1 MLILTQR
8 HIGRIMDEVGVDALL
23 TELISRLGDKFVEV
37 HKGVAELSPARGAFE
52 REGPAPGVI
61 EWMPHRERNDSTTIK
76 VVSYT
81 PSNGDDHGLPT
92 ITACVARFD
101 DRTGR
106 TTVVADGAALTAL
119 RTGAASALASRA
131 LAHPDSR
138 TVGLIGCGAQA
149 VTQLHALSLV
159 FPIDT
164 VLAWDVDPAHLASF
178 GRRAGFT
185 GLAVTAASPDE
196 VARSADI
203 LVTAT
208 SVGIGAGPVFPDA
221 ALREHLHVNAVGSD
235 IVGKVELPR
244 TLVDRALV
252 CPDHPEQATR
262 EGESQVLDPRRLG
275 PSLSEICAD
284 PGIVADA
291 RHGQTIFDSTGIAL
305 EDHVALDLFVEWAA
319 QLGVGTE
326 VDFSDEPTDVLNP
339 YAVGAA
345 AVPVARS
352 VR

>member
-1 MLILTQR
+1 
-8 HIGRIMDEVGVDALL
+8 MDEVGVDALL
-23 TELISRLGDKFVEV
+23 NELIARLGEKFTEV

-61 EWMPHRERNDSTTIK
+61 EWMPHRERGESTTIK
-76 VVSYT
+76 VVSYS
-81 PSNGDDHGLPT
+81 PSNVDDHGLPT

-106 TTVVADGAALTAL
+106 TMVVADGAALTAL

-149 VTQLHALSLV
+149 VTQLHALSLT

-164 VLAWDVDPAHLASF
+164 VLAWDVDPAHLASL
-178 GRRAGFT
+178 GRRVEFT
-185 GLAVTAASPDE
+185 GLAVTAARPEE

-208 SVGIGAGPVFPDA
+208 SVGIGAGPVFPDS

-235 IVGKVELPR
+235 VVGKVELPR

-252 CPDHPEQATR
+252 CPDHPEQAAR
-262 EGESQVLDPRRLG
+262 EGESQILDPRRLG
-275 PSLSEICAD
+275 PALSELCAD
-284 PGIVADA
+284 AGIVAQA
-291 RHGQTIFDSTGIAL
+291 RYGPTVFDSTGIAL
-305 EDHVALDLFVEWAA
+305 EDHVALDLLVELAA
-319 QLGVGTE
+319 HVGVGTE
-326 VDFSDEPTDVLNP
+326 IDFEDELTDVLNP
-339 YAVGAA
+339 YAVRRGA
-345 AVPVARS
+345 VLS
-352 VR
+352 